1 MAAADDLALLGM
13 HPEYM
18 RCWVDRVPRNFAAV
32 VVLQHAV
39 AANTAAAVA
48 AVVGRIAGRLEP
60 DKSAAAVDAAVAVTT
75 VKVARAMA
83 QIRKRDLRAA
93 AGKIVLVK
101 LVADS
106 CCSTLH
112 VDLGHCSRWVSVK
125 VVPKGSADTAVAG
138 MGMMLPV
145 SVWMSGDTSAD

>member
-1 MAAADDLALLGM
+1 M

-18 RCWVDRVPRNFAAV
+18 RCWVGMVPRNFAAV
-32 VVLQHAV
+32 VVVQPAA

-48 AVVGRIAGRLEP
+48 AVAGRIAGRLEA
-60 DKSAAAVDAAVAVTT
+60 DKSAAAAVDAAVAVAPE
-75 VKVARAMA
+75 KVARAMA
-83 QIRKRDLRAA
+83 QIRNCGLPAA

-112 VDLGHCSRWVSVK
+112 VGLGHYLRWVSVK
-125 VVPKGSADTAVAG
+125 VVPKDSADTAVAG
-138 MGMMLPV
+138 MGMVLPA